1 LLKFKN
7 AEEQAAWTM
16 AEALNAKGF
25 DAMRNAEKAAE
36 FYLNGKM
43 RNRRECQARGTS
55 SADAD
60 IRWSATSGAK
70 KALSD
75 NSWYMAQAVMY
86 HEAASAQYARA
97 RYLCR
102 DATNASHD
110 GCVQ

>member
-75 NSWYMAQAVMY
+75 NSWYMAQAMMY

-102 DATNASHD
+102 DATSASHD

>member
-1 LLKFKN
+1 
-7 AEEQAAWTM
+7 
-16 AEALNAKGF
+16 
-25 DAMRNAEKAAE
+25 MRNAEKAAE

>member
-60 IRWSATSGAK
+60 IRWSATSRAK

-75 NSWYMAQAVMY
+75 NSWYMAQAMMY
-86 HEAASAQYARA
+86 HEAAAAQYARA
-97 RYLCR
+97 RYLGR
-102 DATNASHD
+102 DSASA
-110 GCVQ
+110 